1 MYDNAPVMELVY
13 ILALEARFC
22 KFESCQVYHV
32 GSSSMVR
39 TSVCG
44 TEYGSSILLCHP
56 IMDCSSMVEHRTVN
70 AAVLGSTPSDPA
82 IFSCRLMVGRKP
94 LKLVMVVRPHPR
106 EPKKYL
112 TN

>member
-1 MYDNAPVMELVY
+1 MDAKYVD
-13 ILALEARFC
+13 
-22 KFESCQVYHV
+22 
-32 GSSSMVR
+32 GSEMVI
-39 TSVCG
+39 TSGCG
-44 TEYGSSILLCHP
+44 PEDGSSILLCHP

-106 EPKKYL
+106 EPI
-112 TN
+112 